1 MIIEFQGRKPEV
13 APDAYIAPNAT
24 VLGHVKIGPGSSV
37 WFGTVIRG
45 DTEEITVGENTNLQ
59 DLTVVHADLGK
70 PTSLGNMVTVGHRA
84 IIHGCTIEDECMI
97 GMGAIV
103 MNGAKVERYSIVAA
117 GAVVLEGFRVPTGT
131 LVAGVPAKVLR
142 ELKPEEIERIR
153 EIAGI
158 YMRETKL
165 YRSGRKLLGNG
176 E

>member
-1 MIIEFQGRKPEV
+1 MIIEFQGRRPEV
-13 APDAYIAPNAT
+13 ASDAYIAPNAT
-24 VLGHVKIGPGSSV
+24 VLGRVRIGPGSSV

-103 MNGAKVERYSIVAA
+103 MNGARVERHSIVAA

-165 YRSGRKLLGNG
+165 YHSDKALR
-176 E
+176 